1 MCTHTYITGVD
12 TVERSI
18 EFIPTKGTPYDPR
31 HLIAGYTDVLK
42 NSSSSTTTSSSDTS
56 NTAAIAATTNTSG
69 NNTTSSTNSSDTWV
83 SGFFDRDSFCETLAG
98 WAETVVCGRA
108 RLGGIPLGVIITESR
123 TREKKCP
130 ADPADLTS
138 QEKIVQQAGGVW
150 FPDSASKTA
159 QVPIHMY
166 NILYQCV
173 TRV

>member
-1 MCTHTYITGVD
+1 MYITGVD

-42 NSSSSTTTSSSDTS
+42 NSSSNSAASSSDTS
-56 NTAAIAATTNTSG
+56 NTTANAATTNTGGS
-69 NNTTSSTNSSDTWV
+69 NTTSSNNADTWV

-108 RLGGIPLGVIITESR
+108 RLGGIPLGVIITECR

-159 QVPIHMY
+159 QVPVHTHIEHT
-166 NILYQCV
+166 QQDV
-173 TRV
+173 AHA